1 MALNLDKIKGLFI
14 IPEDEV
20 PQKKVEKKTEKKP
33 EKKNL
38 TKLSETKQTPKK
50 ESAQTITNMS
60 KPSKGEFNKKIFESL
75 TKAISDAD
83 LPGEDYLEFMNALQ
97 AMKNIDLDEKIKMQT
112 VLATLSTKGLTIQK
126 IIESADY
133 YMKVLQNEKDK
144 FKIVINKQTDA
155 KIGSKNKKIKD
166 LEAENRKKADM
177 IKQLTDE
184 INKNRAEIQKIKK
197 DIETAD
203 VKIKTAE
210 NDFNVTYDY
219 VANQIKEKVKQ
230 LQSLITDKT

>member
-1 MALNLDKIKGLFI
+1 MALNLDKIKSLFI
-14 IPEDEV
+14 VPEDEIDTTKTTK
-20 PQKKVEKKTEKKP
+20 KKVA

-38 TKLSETKQTPKK
+38 TKLSDTKKTQTT
-50 ESAQTITNMS
+50 ESKAQTGNS
-60 KPSKGEFNKKIFESL
+60 KPSKGTFNKKIFESL
-75 TKAISDAD
+75 TQAISNAN

-133 YMKVLQNEKDK
+133 YLKVLENEKDK
-144 FKIVINKQTDA
+144 FKIVINKQTEN
-155 KIGSKNKKIKD
+155 KIGGKNKKIKE
-166 LEAENRKKADM
+166 LEAENKKKADM
-177 IKQLTDE
+177 IKQLTEE
-184 INKNRAEIQKIKK
+184 INKNRSEIQQIKK
-197 DIETAD
+197 DIEAAS

-210 NDFNVTYDY
+210 NDFNVTYDH

-230 LQSLITDKT
+230 LEELLTDKN

>member
-1 MALNLDKIKGLFI
+1 MALNLDKIKSLFI
-14 IPEDEV
+14 VPEDEIV
-20 PQKKVEKKTEKKP
+20 KGKVEKKIEKKQQ
-33 EKKNL
+33 EKNL
-38 TKLSETKQTPKK
+38 TKLSETKQTQIPEKK
-50 ESAQTITNMS
+50 QSISST
-60 KPSKGEFNKKIFESL
+60 KVSKGTFNQKIFESL
-75 TKAISDAD
+75 TQAIQKAD

-133 YMKVLQNEKDK
+133 YLKVLQNEKDK
-144 FKIVINKQTDA
+144 FKIVINKQTET
-155 KIGSKNKKIKD
+155 KIGGKNKKIKD
-166 LEAENRKKADM
+166 LEAENQKKADM
-177 IKQLTDE
+177 IKQLTEE
-184 INKNRAEIQKIKK
+184 INKNRTEIQKIKK
-197 DIETAD
+197 NIETAD

-230 LQSLITDKT
+230 LQTLISDKN